1 MSEEEVARLKAENV
15 KLKKINAA
23 LMSRVERAM
32 DQPNNAFGLFEVAI
46 TLDKTV
52 RRRTSELQAALRS
65 VEGANEA
72 LLKAKQLAE
81 KANAFKSSFLA
92 FVSHDLLQPLNAARL
107 NLSTLTE
114 AAPSD
119 EVRRFARQIDL
130 ALTNLEDLIRTLLD
144 MSKLDAGA
152 MRPDLAC
159 VELEQILSTLR
170 LEFAPIAAARGLKL
184 TIRPSHAYVRTDPL
198 LLKRVLQNLINNALR
213 YTRRGGVLLGA
224 RVRGDEI
231 RIEVCDTGPGIP
243 PGRREAIFEEFQ
255 REGAGGAV
263 DGGFGLG
270 LSIVRRLAQALD
282 HPIDLSSRV
291 GFGSTFA
298 LSLPRADPADAA
310 PTPAG
315 VPLPARLG
323 GVHGAEI
330 LVIENE
336 HSVAAAMRAL
346 LERWGC
352 RVSVAGSPGEAREAV
367 RRGAAVPDLVIA
379 DYHLDDGEHGFDAI
393 DLVQKEIDVAIPA
406 CIVTA
411 DHSPAV
417 TEAAAARGLEILR
430 KPVKPAELRS
440 LMAYL
445 LAGAV
450 ASPTAKTA
458 KSTFDTSITARVRV

>member
-1 MSEEEVARLKAENV
+1 MSEDELARLRAENA

-23 LMSRVERAM
+23 LMSRVERQM
-32 DQPNNAFGLFEVAI
+32 DQPNTAFALFEVAI

-52 RRRTSELQAALRS
+52 RRRTAEVQAALRS
-65 VEGANEA
+65 VEGANDA
-72 LLKAKQLAE
+72 LLKAKQAAE
-81 KANAFKSSFLA
+81 RANAFKSTFLA

-107 NLSTLTE
+107 NLSTLEE
-114 AAPSD
+114 AAPSA

-130 ALTNLEDLIRTLLD
+130 ALTSLEDLIRTLLD

-152 MRPDLAC
+152 MRPDVAV
-159 VELEQILSTLR
+159 VELESVLSPLR
-170 LEFAPIAAARGLKL
+170 DEFSVLAAARGLKL
-184 TIRPSHAYVRTDPL
+184 SVRPSRAYVRTDPL
-198 LLKRVLQNLINNALR
+198 LLRRILQNLVNNALR

-231 RIEVCDTGPGIP
+231 RIEVSDTGPGIAAE
-243 PGRREAIFEEFQ
+243 RREAIFEEFQ
-255 REGAGGAV
+255 REGGPG

-282 HPIDLSSRV
+282 HRIDLASRV

-298 LSLPRADPADAA
+298 LSLPAAAAETGAPAAVTVALA
-310 PTPAG
+310 P
-315 VPLPARLG
+315 RLG

-330 LVIENE
+330 LIVENE
-336 HSVAAAMRAL
+336 PSAALAMRAL

-352 RVSVAGSPGEAREAV
+352 RVNVAGSPSEAREAL
-367 RRGAAVPDLVIA
+367 RSGGFAPDLIIA
-379 DYHLDDGEHGFDAI
+379 DYHLDDGLRGFDAI
-393 DLVQKEIDVAIPA
+393 DVVQKEIEAAIPA

-411 DHSPAV
+411 DHSEAV
-417 TEAAAARGLEILR
+417 TAAAAARGLEILR

-445 LAGAV
+445 LA
-450 ASPTAKTA
+450 
-458 KSTFDTSITARVRV
+458 

>member
-1 MSEEEVARLKAENV
+1 MIVSETEVARLTAENA

-52 RRRTSELQAALRS
+52 RRRTAELQAALRS

-72 LLKAKQLAE
+72 LTKAKSQAE
-81 KANAFKSSFLA
+81 RANAFKSTFLA

-114 AAPSD
+114 AAPND

-130 ALTNLEDLIRTLLD
+130 ALTSLEDLIRTLLD

-152 MRPDLAC
+152 MRPDFAI
-159 VELEQILSTLR
+159 VELEQILSLLR
-170 LEFAPIAAARGLKL
+170 HEFAPIAAARGLKL
-184 TIRPSHAYVRTDPL
+184 SVRPSTAWVRSDPM
-198 LLKRVLQNLINNALR
+198 LLKRILQNLINNALR

-224 RVRGDEI
+224 RRRGDVV
-231 RIEVCDTGPGIP
+231 RIEVCDTGPGISP
-243 PGRREAIFEEFQ
+243 DRREAIFEEFQ
-255 REGAGGAV
+255 REGAVNPG

-270 LSIVRRLAQALD
+270 LSIVRRLAHALD
-282 HPIDLSSRV
+282 HRVDLASRV

-298 LSLPRADPADAA
+298 IALPLASPQEAPAA
-310 PTPAG
+310 PEIAALA
-315 VPLPARLG
+315 PLLG

-336 HSVAAAMRAL
+336 LSVAAAMRAL

-352 RVSVAGSPGEAREAV
+352 RVSVAGSPDEARQAL
-367 RRGAAVPDLVIA
+367 RGRTWSPDLIIA
-379 DYHLDDGEHGFDAI
+379 DYHLDDGAHGFDAI
-393 DLVQKEIDVAIPA
+393 DLVQKESDAAIPA

-411 DHSPAV
+411 DHSEAV
-417 TEAAAARGLEILR
+417 TAAAAARGLEILR

-445 LAGAV
+445 LA
-450 ASPTAKTA
+450 
-458 KSTFDTSITARVRV
+458 

>member
-1 MSEEEVARLKAENV
+1 MSADEVARLTAENA
-15 KLKKINAA
+15 KLRKINAA

-32 DQPNNAFGLFEVAI
+32 DQPNTAFGLFEVAI

-52 RRRTSELQAALRS
+52 RRRTAELQAALRS

-72 LLKAKQLAE
+72 LLKAKHAAE
-81 KANAFKSSFLA
+81 KANAFKSTFLA

-107 NLSTLTE
+107 NLSTLEE
-114 AAPSD
+114 AAPTD

-130 ALTNLEDLIRTLLD
+130 ALTSLEDLIRTLLD

-152 MRPDLAC
+152 MRPEFATI
-159 VELEQILSTLR
+159 ELESLLSPLR
-170 LEFAPIAAARGLKL
+170 AEFAPLAASRGLKL
-184 TIRPSHAYVRTDPL
+184 TVRPSDAFVRTDPL
-198 LLKRVLQNLINNALR
+198 LLRRILQNLVNNALR

-224 RVRGDEI
+224 RARGDHI
-231 RIEVCDTGPGIP
+231 RIEVCDTGPGIASE
-243 PGRREAIFEEFQ
+243 RREAIFEEFQ
-255 REGAGGAV
+255 REGSLS

-282 HPIDLSSRV
+282 HRIDLKSRI

-298 LSLPRADPADAA
+298 ISLPVASAADVAPPPAAVA
-310 PTPAG
+310 LPPA
-315 VPLPARLG
+315 LG

-336 HSVAAAMRAL
+336 HSVAAAMRSL

-352 RVSVAGSPGEAREAV
+352 RVSIAGSPAEAREAL
-367 RRGAAVPDLVIA
+367 RSGASSPDLVIA
-379 DYHLDDGEHGFDAI
+379 DYHLDDGLRGFDAI
-393 DLVQKEIDVAIPA
+393 DIVQKEIDAAIPA

-411 DHSPAV
+411 DHSEAV

-445 LAGAV
+445 LAG
-450 ASPTAKTA
+450 
-458 KSTFDTSITARVRV
+458 

>member
-1 MSEEEVARLKAENV
+1 MNDDELARLRAENL

-32 DQPNNAFGLFEVAI
+32 DQPNTAFGLFEVAI

-52 RRRTSELQAALRS
+52 RRRTAELQAALRS
-65 VEGANEA
+65 VERANEA
-72 LLKAKQLAE
+72 LLKAKQAAE
-81 KANAFKSSFLA
+81 QANAFKSTFLA

-107 NLSTLTE
+107 NLSTLEE
-114 AAPSD
+114 AAPND

-130 ALTNLEDLIRTLLD
+130 ALTSLEDLIRTLLD

-152 MRPDLAC
+152 MRPDVATVALESVLSPLRDEFLA
-159 VELEQILSTLR
+159 L
-170 LEFAPIAAARGLKL
+170 AAARGLKL
-184 TIRPSHAYVRTDPL
+184 HVRPSGAYVRTDPL
-198 LLKRVLQNLINNALR
+198 LLRRILQNLVNNALR

-224 RVRGDEI
+224 RARGDI
-231 RIEVCDTGPGIP
+231 VRIEVCDTGPGIAP
-243 PGRREAIFEEFQ
+243 ERREAIFEEFQ
-255 REGAGGAV
+255 REGGPG

-282 HPIDLSSRV
+282 HRIDLSSRV

-298 LSLPRADPADAA
+298 ISLPAATAAEAA
-310 PTPAG
+310 PEPA
-315 VPLPARLG
+315 PPELPPRLG
-323 GVHGAEI
+323 GVHGREI

-336 HSVAAAMRAL
+336 HSVAAAMRTL

-352 RVSVAGSPGEAREAV
+352 RVQVAGSPAEAREAL
-367 RRGAAVPDLVIA
+367 RLGASPDLVIA
-379 DYHLDDGEHGFDAI
+379 DYHLDDGARGFDAI
-393 DLVQKEIDVAIPA
+393 DAVQNEIEAAIPA

-411 DHSPAV
+411 DRSEAV

-445 LAGAV
+445 LA
-450 ASPTAKTA
+450 
-458 KSTFDTSITARVRV
+458 

>member
-1 MSEEEVARLKAENV
+1 MSEAEVARLLAENA

-52 RRRTSELQAALRS
+52 RRRTAELQAALRS

-72 LLKAKQLAE
+72 LLKAKQTAE
-81 KANAFKSSFLA
+81 KANAFKSTFLA

-107 NLSTLTE
+107 NLSTLEE
-114 AAPSD
+114 AAPSQ

-130 ALTNLEDLIRTLLD
+130 ALTSLEDLIRTLLD

-152 MRPDLAC
+152 MRPELASVDLES
-159 VELEQILSTLR
+159 VLSPLR
-170 LEFAPIAAARGLKL
+170 LELAPVAASRGLKL
-184 TIRPSHAYVRTDPL
+184 SIRSSKAHVRTDAL
-198 LLKRVLQNLINNALR
+198 LLRRILQNLINNALR
-213 YTRRGGVLLGA
+213 YTRRGGVLVGA
-224 RVRGDEI
+224 RVRGDMI
-231 RIEVCDTGPGIP
+231 RIEVSDTGPGIP
-243 PGRREAIFEEFQ
+243 NERREAIFEEFQ
-255 REGAGGAV
+255 REGGPG

-282 HPIDLSSRV
+282 HPIDLASRV
-291 GFGSTFA
+291 GFGSTFSI
-298 LSLPRADPADAA
+298 SLPACAA
-310 PTPAG
+310 VAVAPPPPVA
-315 VPLPARLG
+315 LPPRLG

-336 HSVAAAMRAL
+336 MSVAAAMRTL

-352 RVSVAGSPGEAREAV
+352 RVNVAGSPAEAREAL
-367 RRGAAVPDLVIA
+367 RQGGAAPDLIIA
-379 DYHLDDGEHGFDAI
+379 DYHLDDGLVGFDAI
-393 DLVQKEIDVAIPA
+393 DVVQREIEADVPA

-411 DHSPAV
+411 DHSEAV
-417 TEAAAARGLEILR
+417 TEAAAARGLEIIR

-445 LAGAV
+445 L
-450 ASPTAKTA
+450 T
-458 KSTFDTSITARVRV
+458 

>member
-1 MSEEEVARLKAENV
+1 MSEEEVARLSGERQAEEDQRGADVARRARDGPAQQRLRPVRSRDHARQNGAPAN
-15 KLKKINAA
+15 LGTAGGAA
-23 LMSRVERAM
+23 L
-32 DQPNNAFGLFEVAI
+32 G
-46 TLDKTV
+46 
-52 RRRTSELQAALRS
+52 RTP
-65 VEGANEA
+65 NEA

-198 LLKRVLQNLINNALR
+198 LINAFCRISSTTRCAIRGAAAYCSARACAAMDSPRSLRHRPRHSAGPARSDLRRVP
-213 YTRRGGVLLGA
+213 TRRRRRRRRWRLRA
-224 RVRGDEI
+224 RPVDRAPPRASARSSHRPFLARRI
-231 RIEVCDTGPGIP
+231 R
-243 PGRREAIFEEFQ
+243 
-255 REGAGGAV
+255 
-263 DGGFGLG
+263 
-270 LSIVRRLAQALD
+270 LD
-282 HPIDLSSRV
+282 LRPR
-291 GFGSTFA
+291 
-298 LSLPRADPADAA
+298 LPRADPADAA

-393 DLVQKEIDVAIPA
+393 DLVQK
-406 CIVTA
+406 
-411 DHSPAV
+411 
-417 TEAAAARGLEILR
+417 
-430 KPVKPAELRS
+430 
-440 LMAYL
+440 
-445 LAGAV
+445 
-450 ASPTAKTA
+450 
-458 KSTFDTSITARVRV
+458 KSTWRSPPASSPPTIPPR

>member
-1 MSEEEVARLKAENV
+1 MSEDELTRLRAENA

-23 LMSRVERAM
+23 LMSRVERQM
-32 DQPNNAFGLFEVAI
+32 DQPNTAFALFEVAI

-52 RRRTSELQAALRS
+52 RRRTAEVQAALRS

-72 LLKAKQLAE
+72 LLKAKHAAE
-81 KANAFKSSFLA
+81 RANAFKSTFLA

-107 NLSTLTE
+107 NLSTLEE
-114 AAPSD
+114 AAPSQ
-119 EVRRFARQIDL
+119 EVRRFTRQIDL
-130 ALTNLEDLIRTLLD
+130 ALTSLEDLIRTLLD

-152 MRPDLAC
+152 MRPDVAV
-159 VELEQILSTLR
+159 VELESVLSPLR
-170 LEFAPIAAARGLKL
+170 DDFAPLAAARGLKL
-184 TIRPSHAYVRTDPL
+184 TVRPSRAFVRTDPL
-198 LLKRVLQNLINNALR
+198 LLRRILQNLVNNALR

-231 RIEVCDTGPGIP
+231 RIEVSDTGPGIASE
-243 PGRREAIFEEFQ
+243 RREAIFEEFQ
-255 REGAGGAV
+255 REGGPG

-282 HPIDLSSRV
+282 HRIDLASRV

-298 LSLPRADPADAA
+298 LSLPAAAAQAPAPAA
-310 PTPAG
+310 ATVA
-315 VPLPARLG
+315 LPPPLG

-330 LVIENE
+330 LIIENE
-336 HSVAAAMRAL
+336 PSVATAMRAL

-352 RVSVAGSPGEAREAV
+352 RVNVAGSPAEAREAL
-367 RRGAAVPDLVIA
+367 RSGGASPDLVIA
-379 DYHLDDGEHGFDAI
+379 DYHLDDGLHGIDAI
-393 DLVQKEIDVAIPA
+393 DVVQKEIEAAIPA

-411 DHSPAV
+411 DHSEAV
-417 TEAAAARGLEILR
+417 TAAAAARGLEILR

-445 LAGAV
+445 LA
-450 ASPTAKTA
+450 
-458 KSTFDTSITARVRV
+458 

>member
-1 MSEEEVARLKAENV
+1 MSEELAQLKLENA

-52 RRRTSELQAALRS
+52 RRRTAELQAALHS

-72 LLKAKQLAE
+72 LLKAKQQAE
-81 KANAFKSSFLA
+81 KANAFKSTFLA

-107 NLSTLTE
+107 NLSTLNE
-114 AAPSD
+114 AAPDD
-119 EVRRFARQIDL
+119 EVRRFTRQIDL
-130 ALTNLEDLIRTLLD
+130 ALTSLEDLIRTLLD
-144 MSKLDAGA
+144 MSKLDAGV
-152 MRPDLAC
+152 MRPDLAGLG
-159 VELEQILSTLR
+159 LEQILSPLR
-170 LEFAPIAAARGLKL
+170 AEFAPIAASRNLRL
-184 TIRPSHAYVRTDPL
+184 TILPSRAYVRTDPL
-198 LLKRVLQNLINNALR
+198 LLRRILQNLINNALR

-224 RVRGDEI
+224 RARGDFV

-255 REGAGGAV
+255 REVGGDPSEV
-263 DGGFGLG
+263 GFGLG

-282 HPIDLSSRV
+282 HRIDLTSRV

-298 LSLPRADPADAA
+298 ISLPAASAADVAAA
-310 PTPAG
+310 PAA

-336 HSVAAAMRAL
+336 YSVASAMRAL

-352 RVSVAGSPGEAREAV
+352 RVNIAGSKGEAREAL
-367 RRGAAVPDLVIA
+367 RRGAAHPDLVIA
-379 DYHLDDGEHGFDAI
+379 DYHLDDGEQGFDAI
-393 DLVQKEIDVAIPA
+393 ELVQKEVDAPIPA

-411 DHSPAV
+411 DHSPELTA
-417 TEAAAARGLEILR
+417 AAAARGLEILR
-430 KPVKPAELRS
+430 KPVKPGELRS

-445 LAGAV
+445 LA
-450 ASPTAKTA
+450 
-458 KSTFDTSITARVRV
+458 